1 MRSLY
6 MTGPPAGAQ
15 HSLALVQSGLADAAS
30 ASCPG
35 GDHSFHAYSHTHTHS
50 SHTVVLIAIVF
61 SFLTGYFVALCVV
74 NHIFIWLA
82 IDGVEVV
89 ALILILDFLYSA

>member
-30 ASCPG
+30 ASYPG
-35 GDHSFHAYSHTHTHS
+35 GDHSFHAYSHTHTLEQHRN
-50 SHTVVLIAIVF
+50 TETKLDLLMI
-61 SFLTGYFVALCVV
+61 ALCRCKT
-74 NHIFIWLA
+74 
-82 IDGVEVV
+82 
-89 ALILILDFLYSA
+89 